1 MRTDRAGDELVAS
14 TGTAVGRA
22 AVTQPAYD
30 YVEAEFSEVRR
41 RQARD
46 YLRIL
51 YKYRWLAASLFV
63 VTFGLTVLVTL
74 LTPRLYTAATRLQLQ
89 REGPIQL
96 QLEDNVVDLDGTDR
110 NVNGASSFLAT
121 QVATLKSRDLAER
134 VIRTHDLARNE
145 TFLRPAEA
153 RSGLLAVGGK
163 MLSFLR
169 PRGFRGGAVVDP
181 GASESE
187 AGGSDVPPEL
197 LDRYM
202 RWLDVRDVRGT
213 DLVEVRFTTP
223 SPELSAML
231 AGAHTQAYMEANAE
245 ARLAND
251 VTAKE
256 FLGKQLDEARG
267 RVERAEAQLKSF
279 STDHP
284 NVAVNQEQKLIGQQ
298 MNELTTQISGA
309 EGERISLQTEY
320 ETIRRRDDRIAH
332 FLDKPGIE
340 KLYLSL
346 LDLRAQRAALDPK
359 LGPNHAQM
367 IQLREQESEVKRQ
380 LDGEVVQQTAGVRAK
395 LDAAVA
401 REKGL
406 RTKLVYL
413 EESAIL
419 LRDLGSRY
427 EMLKNDVDS
436 AGSLYRTLVKQ
447 AMETA
452 VNAQLAASNVRVIER
467 AEVPTRPSRPNVPL
481 NLGFGLVVALLVAT
495 VATVVCDAFDNTVKS
510 SADVEDQLRV
520 PMLGT
525 VPNFALARR
534 QSGRRGAVADAL
546 AAPGSAPA
554 AASGAVLPAA
564 AASAALTPG
573 PSPRAVVV
581 LQEPTS
587 VISEAFRSL
596 RTAVLFSTPGAPP
609 KVILLTSATSG
620 EGKSVTTLN
629 LAATL
634 AESGSRVLLID
645 ADLRRPTCH
654 RSLGTSN
661 ARGLSSFLSG
671 QATLAEVTVPLER
684 PRLDFVPAGPTPP
697 NPAELVGSARM
708 RDALAGMREDYE
720 FVLIDSPPVVPV
732 TDGVVLSREADAV
745 VLVVKGHD
753 TPLELVRRARDQL
766 GVANAHLIGA
776 VINNVDLGWGD
787 LYFYSR
793 YSGYYGPGEAQV
805 AA

>member
-1 MRTDRAGDELVAS
+1 MSNDRSGDELVAPVAAGMGRATAMS
-14 TGTAVGRA
+14 TGMGQASP
-22 AVTQPAYD
+22 PAYD

-41 RQARD
+41 RHVRD

-51 YKYRWLAASLFV
+51 YKYRWLAAALFV
-63 VTFGLTVLVTL
+63 VTLGVTVLVTL

-96 QLEDNVVDLDGTDR
+96 QLDANVVNLDGTDR
-110 NVNGASSFLAT
+110 NVNGASSFLST
-121 QVATLKSRDLAER
+121 QVAALKSRDLAER
-134 VIRTHDLARNE
+134 VIRTHDLATNE
-145 TFLRPAEA
+145 AFLHPTEA
-153 RSGLLAVGGK
+153 RSGLLSVGGK
-163 MLSFLR
+163 LLSFLR
-169 PRGFRGGAVVDP
+169 PRGFRGGGVVDANGDDDAS
-181 GASESE
+181 GAE
-187 AGGSDVPPEL
+187 VPTEL

-202 RWLDVRDVRGT
+202 RYLDVRDVRGT

-256 FLGKQLDEARG
+256 FLGKQLEEARG
-267 RVERAEAQLKSF
+267 RVEQAEGALKVF
-279 STDHP
+279 ATEHP

-298 MNELTTQISGA
+298 MNELTTQISSA
-309 EGERISLQTEY
+309 EGDRIGLQTEY
-320 ETIRRRDDRIAH
+320 ETVVKRDDPMSH

-359 LGPNHAQM
+359 LGPNHPEM
-367 IQLREQESEVKRQ
+367 IQLREQENEVSRQ
-380 LDGEVVQQTAGVRAK
+380 LKGEITQQTAGVKAR
-395 LDAAVA
+395 LDASRA

-406 RTKLVYL
+406 RTKLAYL
-413 EESAIL
+413 EESAIV

-427 EMLKNDVDS
+427 ELLKNDVDS
-436 AGSLYRTLVKQ
+436 AEGLYRTLVKQ

-467 AEVPTRPSRPNVPL
+467 AEVPEHPSRPNVPL
-481 NLGFGLVVALLVAT
+481 NLAFGLMLACGVAVVAT
-495 VATVVCDAFDNTVKS
+495 IVCDAFDNTVKS
-510 SADVEDQLRV
+510 SEDLESQLQL

-534 QSGRRGAVADAL
+534 SSSRRAALGENAAV
-546 AAPGSAPA
+546 PA
-554 AASGAVLPAA
+554 AVAA
-564 AASAALTPG
+564 AAAATPG

-587 VISEAFRSL
+587 VISEAFRAL

-620 EGKSVTTLN
+620 EGKSVTSLN

-654 RSLGTSN
+654 RSLGTGN

-671 QATLAEVTVPLER
+671 QATLAEVITPLDK
-684 PRLDFVPAGPTPP
+684 PHLDFLPAGPTPP
-697 NPAELVGSARM
+697 NPAELVGSSRM
-708 RDALAGMREDYE
+708 RDLLASLRDEYE
-720 FVLIDSPPVVPV
+720 FVIVDSPPVVPV

-753 TPLELVRRARDQL
+753 TPLELVRRARDHL

-793 YSGYYGPGEAQV
+793 YTGYYGPAEAQ

>member
-22 AVTQPAYD
+22 AVAQPAYD

-74 LTPRLYTAATRLQLQ
+74 LTPRLYTAATRLQLA

-96 QLEDNVVDLDGTDR
+96 QLEDNVVNLDGTDR

-134 VIRTHDLARNE
+134 VIRTHDLTRNE
-145 TFLRPAEA
+145 TFLHPAEA
-153 RSGLLAVGGK
+153 RSGLLAVGGR

-169 PRGFRGGAVVDP
+169 PRGFRGGTVVDP
-181 GASESE
+181 GASDGE
-187 AGGSDVPPEL
+187 AVGSDVPPEL

-256 FLGKQLDEARG
+256 FLGKQLDEARE
-267 RVERAEAQLKSF
+267 RVERAEAQLKGF
-279 STDHP
+279 ATDHP

-298 MNELTTQISGA
+298 MNELTTQISTA

-320 ETIRRRDDRIAH
+320 ETIRRRDDRMSH

-380 LDGEVVQQTAGVRAK
+380 LDGEVAQQTAGVKAK
-395 LDAAVA
+395 LDAALA

-534 QSGRRGAVADAL
+534 QSGRRAAPPADSL
-546 AAPGSAPA
+546 AATAAAPA
-554 AASGAVLPAA
+554 AGVLPAA
-564 AASAALTPG
+564 AQSAALTPG

-671 QATLAEVTVPLER
+671 QATLAEVIVPLER
-684 PRLDFVPAGPTPP
+684 PRLDFLPAGPTPP

-708 RDALAGMREDYE
+708 RDALAGMREEYE

-793 YSGYYGPGEAQV
+793 YAGYYGPGEAQV

>member
-1 MRTDRAGDELVAS
+1 MSIDRSGDELVAP
-14 TGTAVGRA
+14 AAAAAAAAGRA
-22 AVTQPAYD
+22 ASVAPVVPPVYD

-46 YLRIL
+46 YLRIV

-63 VTFGLTVLVTL
+63 VTLGLTVLVTL

-96 QLEDNVVDLDGTDR
+96 QLEDNVVNLDGTDR
-110 NVNGASSFLAT
+110 NVNGASSFLST
-121 QVATLKSRDLAER
+121 QVAALKSRDLAER
-134 VIRTHDLARNE
+134 VIRTHDLAANE
-145 TFLRPAEA
+145 TFLHPTEA
-153 RSGLLAVGGK
+153 RSGLLSVGGRL
-163 MLSFLR
+163 LSFLR
-169 PRGFRGGAVVDP
+169 PRGFRGGAVVDQ
-181 GASESE
+181 A
-187 AGGSDVPPEL
+187 ADDDAARGGDVPTEL

-202 RWLDVRDVRGT
+202 RYLDVRDVRGT

-256 FLGKQLDEARG
+256 FLGKQLEEARS
-267 RVERAEAQLKSF
+267 RVEQAEGALKGF
-279 STDHP
+279 ATDHP

-298 MNELTTQISGA
+298 MNELTTQIGA
-309 EGERISLQTEY
+309 AESDRIGLQTEY
-320 ETIRRRDDRIAH
+320 ETVVQRDDPMSH

-340 KLYLSL
+340 KLYLSV

-359 LGPNHAQM
+359 LGPNHPEM
-367 IQLREQESEVKRQ
+367 IQLREQESELARQ
-380 LDGEVVQQTAGVRAK
+380 LKGEIAQQTAGVKAR
-395 LDAAVA
+395 LDAARA

-406 RTKLVYL
+406 RTKLAYL

-419 LRDLGSRY
+419 LRDLGARY
-427 EMLKNDVDS
+427 ELLKNDVES
-436 AGSLYRTLVKQ
+436 AENLYRTLVKQ

-467 AEVPTRPSRPNVPL
+467 AEVPEHPSRPNVPL
-481 NLGFGLVVALLVAT
+481 NLALGLALAMGVSVVAT
-495 VATVVCDAFDNTVKS
+495 IVCDAFDNTVKS
-510 SADVEDQLRV
+510 SADVENQLQL

-534 QSGRRGAVADAL
+534 SSARRAALGVEASAV
-546 AAPGSAPA
+546 PA
-554 AASGAVLPAA
+554 AVAA
-564 AASAALTPG
+564 AAAATPG

-587 VISEAFRSL
+587 VISEAFRAL
-596 RTAVLFSTPGAPP
+596 RTAVLFSTPAAPP

-620 EGKSVTTLN
+620 EGKSVTSLN

-654 RSLGTSN
+654 RSLGTGN

-671 QATLAEVTVPLER
+671 QATLAEVIVPLDK
-684 PRLDFVPAGPTPP
+684 PHLDFLPAGPTPP

-708 RDALAGMREDYE
+708 RDALAGLRGEYE
-720 FVLIDSPPVVPV
+720 FVIVDSPPVVPV
-732 TDGVVLSREADAV
+732 TDGGVLSREADAV

-753 TPLELVRRARDQL
+753 TPLELVRRARDHL

-793 YSGYYGPGEAQV
+793 YSGYYGQAEA
-805 AA
+805 A

>member
-1 MRTDRAGDELVAS
+1 MPGDRSGDELVAPAAAA
-14 TGTAVGRA
+14 TAAAGRA
-22 AVTQPAYD
+22 ASVPPVPPVYD

-46 YLRIL
+46 YLRIV
-51 YKYRWLAASLFV
+51 YKYRWLAAALFV
-63 VTFGLTVLVTL
+63 VTLGLTVLVTL

-96 QLEDNVVDLDGTDR
+96 QLEDNVVNLDGTDR
-110 NVNGASSFLAT
+110 NVNGASSFLST
-121 QVATLKSRDLAER
+121 QVAALKSRDLAER
-134 VIRTHDLARNE
+134 VIRTHDLASNE
-145 TFLRPAEA
+145 TFLHPTEA
-153 RSGLLAVGGK
+153 RSGLLSVGGRL
-163 MLSFLR
+163 LSFLR
-169 PRGFRGGAVVDP
+169 PRGFRGGGVVDQ
-181 GASESE
+181 AADDES
-187 AGGSDVPPEL
+187 AGGADVPTEL

-202 RWLDVRDVRGT
+202 RYLDVRDVRGT

-256 FLGKQLDEARG
+256 FLGKQLEEARG
-267 RVERAEAQLKSF
+267 RVEQAEGALKAF
-279 STDHP
+279 ATDHP
-284 NVAVNQEQKLIGQQ
+284 NVAVNQEQKLTGQQ
-298 MNELTTQISGA
+298 MNELTTQISSA
-309 EGERISLQTEY
+309 EADRIGLQTEY
-320 ETIRRRDDRIAH
+320 ETVVKRDDPMSH

-340 KLYLSL
+340 KLYLSV

-359 LGPNHAQM
+359 LGPNHPEM
-367 IQLREQESEVKRQ
+367 IQLREQENEIARQ
-380 LDGEVVQQTAGVRAK
+380 LKNEIAQQTAGVKAR
-395 LDAAVA
+395 LDAARA

-406 RTKLVYL
+406 RTKLAYL

-419 LRDLGSRY
+419 LRDLGARY
-427 EMLKNDVDS
+427 ELLKNDVES
-436 AGSLYRTLVKQ
+436 AGNLYRTLVKQ

-467 AEVPTRPSRPNVPL
+467 AEIPEHPSRPNVPL
-481 NLGFGLVVALLVAT
+481 NLAFGLVLALGVSVVAT
-495 VATVVCDAFDNTVKS
+495 IVCDAFDNTVKS
-510 SADVEDQLRV
+510 STDVENQLQL

-534 QSGRRGAVADAL
+534 SSARRASLGVE
-546 AAPGSAPA
+546 GSAVPA
-554 AASGAVLPAA
+554 AVAA
-564 AASAALTPG
+564 AAAATPG

-587 VISEAFRSL
+587 VISEAFRAL
-596 RTAVLFSTPGAPP
+596 RTAVLFSTPAAPP

-620 EGKSVTTLN
+620 EGKSVTSLN

-654 RSLGTSN
+654 RSLGTGNS
-661 ARGLSSFLSG
+661 RGLSSFLSG
-671 QATLAEVTVPLER
+671 QATLADVIVPLDK
-684 PRLDFVPAGPTPP
+684 PHLDFLPAGPTPP

-708 RDALAGMREDYE
+708 RDALAGLRDEYE
-720 FVLIDSPPVVPV
+720 FVIVDSPPVVPV

-753 TPLELVRRARDQL
+753 TPLELVRRARDHL

-793 YSGYYGPGEAQV
+793 YTGYYGQAEA
-805 AA
+805 A

>member
-1 MRTDRAGDELVAS
+1 MGMKPASERDELVPAGVS
-14 TGTAVGRA
+14 AVGRA
-22 AVTQPAYD
+22 GVPPAAYD
-30 YVEAEFSEVRR
+30 YIDAEFSEVRR
-41 RQARD
+41 RQVRD
-46 YLRIL
+46 YLRIV
-51 YKYRWLAASLFV
+51 YKYRWLAATLFGL
-63 VTFGLTVLVTL
+63 TFGLTVVVTL
-74 LTPRLYTAATRLQLQ
+74 LTPRLYTAATRLQLA

-96 QLEDNVVDLDGTDR
+96 QLEDNVLNLDGADR
-110 NVNGASSFLAT
+110 NVNGASSFLST

-134 VIRTHDLARNE
+134 VIRTHDLAANE
-145 TFLRPAEA
+145 AFLHPTEA
-153 RSGLLAVGGK
+153 RQGVLTVGGRI
-163 MLSFLR
+163 LSFLR
-169 PRGFRGGAVVDP
+169 PRGFRTGALV
-181 GASESE
+181 GSEGEDAAVS
-187 AGGSDVPPEL
+187 GSDVPPEL

-202 RWLDVRDVRGT
+202 RYLDVRDVRGT

-223 SPELSAML
+223 NPELSAML

-256 FLGKQLDEARG
+256 FLGKQLEEARE
-267 RVERAEAQLKSF
+267 RVASAEGALKRF
-279 STDHP
+279 ATEHP
-284 NVAVNQEQKLIGQQ
+284 NVAVNQEQKLVGQQ
-298 MNELTTQISGA
+298 MNELTTQIGQA
-309 EGERISLQTEY
+309 EAERIGLQTEY
-320 ETIRRRDDRIAH
+320 ETVVKREDQISH

-340 KLYLSL
+340 KLYLAL
-346 LDLRAQRAALDPK
+346 LDLKAQRVALDAR
-359 LGPNHAQM
+359 LGPNHVSM
-367 IQLREQESEVKRQ
+367 VQLREQEAEVRRQ
-380 LDGEVVQQTAGVRAK
+380 LRAEVEQQIAGVRAK
-395 LDAAVA
+395 FDAARA

-406 RTKLVYL
+406 RTKLAYL

-427 EMLKNDVDS
+427 ELLKNDVES
-436 AGSLYRTLVKQ
+436 AEGLYRSLVKQ

-481 NLGFGLVVALLVAT
+481 NLGLGFVLALGLAIG
-495 VATVVCDAFDNTVKS
+495 ATVVCDAFDNTVKS
-510 SADVEDQLRV
+510 STDVEGQLQL
-520 PMLGT
+520 PLLGT

-534 QSGRRGAVADAL
+534 SSARRLPGAGGEAT
-546 AAPGSAPA
+546 PA
-554 AASGAVLPAA
+554 LPAA
-564 AASAALTPG
+564 G
-573 PSPRAVVV
+573 VQPSVRAIVV

-596 RTAVLFSTPGAPP
+596 RTAVLFSTPAAPP

-620 EGKSVTTLN
+620 EGKSVTSLN

-654 RSLGTSN
+654 RSLGASN

-671 QATLAEVTVPLER
+671 QAKLTDVIVTLEK
-684 PRLDFVPAGPTPP
+684 PRLDFLPAGPTPP

-708 RDALAGMREDYE
+708 RDALAELRERYE
-720 FVLIDSPPVVPV
+720 FVIVDSPPVVPV
-732 TDGVVLSREADAV
+732 TDGVVLSREADGV

-766 GVANAHLIGA
+766 ALANAHVLGA

-793 YSGYYGPGEAQV
+793 YAGYYGQTEAN

>member
-1 MRTDRAGDELVAS
+1 MASDRPGDQLVAPAAA
-14 TGTAVGRA
+14 AVGRA
-22 AVTQPAYD
+22 APAQPVYD

-41 RQARD
+41 RQLRD

-51 YKYRWLAASLFV
+51 YKYRWLAAALFV
-63 VTFGLTVLVTL
+63 VTLGLTVMLTL

-96 QLEDNVVDLDGTDR
+96 QLEDNVVNLDGNDR
-110 NVNGASSFLAT
+110 NVNGASSFLST
-121 QVATLKSRDLAER
+121 QVAALKSRDLAER
-134 VIRTHDLARNE
+134 VIRTHDLATNE
-145 TFLRPAEA
+145 TFLHPTEA
-153 RSGLLAVGGK
+153 RSGLGAVGGRL
-163 MLSFLR
+163 LSFLR
-169 PRGFRGGAVVDP
+169 PRGFRGGGVVDRGSEEQATG
-181 GASESE
+181 GA
-187 AGGSDVPPEL
+187 DVPNEL

-202 RWLDVRDVRGT
+202 RYLDVRDVRGT

-256 FLGKQLDEARG
+256 FLGKQLEDARA
-267 RVERAEAQLKSF
+267 RVEQAEGALKAF
-279 STDHP
+279 ATDHP

-298 MNELTTQISGA
+298 MNELTTQIGSA
-309 EGERISLQTEY
+309 EAERIGLQTEY
-320 ETIRRRDDRIAH
+320 ETVARRDDPMSH
-332 FLDKPGIE
+332 FLDKAGIE
-340 KLYLSL
+340 KLHLAL
-346 LDLRAQRAALDPK
+346 LDLRAQRAALDAR
-359 LGPNHAQM
+359 LGPNHPDM
-367 IQLREQESEVKRQ
+367 LQLREHEAEVRRQ
-380 LDGEVVQQTAGVRAK
+380 LNGEIAQQTAAVRAR
-395 LDAAVA
+395 LDAARA

-406 RTKLVYL
+406 RTKLAYL

-427 EMLKNDVDS
+427 ELLKNDVDS
-436 AGSLYRTLVKQ
+436 AENLYRSLVKQ

-467 AEVPTRPSRPNVPL
+467 AEIPARPSRPNVPL
-481 NLGFGLVVALLVAT
+481 NLAFGLVLSLGVAVVAT
-495 VATVVCDAFDNTVKS
+495 IVCDAFDNTVKS
-510 SADVEDQLRV
+510 GDDVESQLQL
-520 PMLGT
+520 PLLGT

-534 QSGRRGAVADAL
+534 SSSRRAIPGGDPSAV
-546 AAPGSAPA
+546 PA
-554 AASGAVLPAA
+554 AVAA
-564 AASAALTPG
+564 AAATTPG

-587 VISEAFRSL
+587 VISEAFRAL

-620 EGKSVTTLN
+620 EGKSVTSLN

-654 RSLGTSN
+654 RSLGTGN

-671 QATLAEVTVPLER
+671 QATLAEVVVPLDR
-684 PRLDFVPAGPTPP
+684 PRLDFLPAGPTPP

-708 RDALAGMREDYE
+708 RDALAGLRDEYE
-720 FVLIDSPPVVPV
+720 FVIVDSPPVVPV

-753 TPLELVRRARDQL
+753 TPLELVRRARDHL

-793 YSGYYGPGEAQV
+793 YTGYYGPAEAQ

>member
-1 MRTDRAGDELVAS
+1 MPGDRSGDELVAP
-14 TGTAVGRA
+14 AAAAAAAAGRA
-22 AVTQPAYD
+22 ASVPPVPPVYD

-46 YLRIL
+46 YLRIV
-51 YKYRWLAASLFV
+51 YKYRWLAAALFV
-63 VTFGLTVLVTL
+63 VTLGLTVLVTL

-96 QLEDNVVDLDGTDR
+96 QLEDNVVNLDGTDR
-110 NVNGASSFLAT
+110 NVNGASSFLST
-121 QVATLKSRDLAER
+121 QVAALKSRDLAER
-134 VIRTHDLARNE
+134 VIRTHELASNE
-145 TFLRPAEA
+145 TFLHPTEA
-153 RSGLLAVGGK
+153 RSGLLSVGGRL
-163 MLSFLR
+163 LSFLR
-169 PRGFRGGAVVDP
+169 PRGFRGGGVVDQSA
-181 GASESE
+181 GDD
-187 AGGSDVPPEL
+187 AGGGAEVPTEL

-202 RWLDVRDVRGT
+202 RYLDVRDVRGT

-256 FLGKQLDEARG
+256 FLGKQLEEARG
-267 RVERAEAQLKSF
+267 RVEQAEGALKAF
-279 STDHP
+279 ATDHP
-284 NVAVNQEQKLIGQQ
+284 NVAVNQEQKLTGQQ
-298 MNELTTQISGA
+298 MNELTTQISSA
-309 EGERISLQTEY
+309 EADRIGLQTEY
-320 ETIRRRDDRIAH
+320 ETVVKRDDPMSH

-340 KLYLSL
+340 KLYLSV

-359 LGPNHAQM
+359 LGPNHPEM
-367 IQLREQESEVKRQ
+367 IQLREQENEIARQ
-380 LDGEVVQQTAGVRAK
+380 LKNEIAQQTAGVKAR
-395 LDAAVA
+395 LDAARA

-406 RTKLVYL
+406 RTKLAYL

-419 LRDLGSRY
+419 LRDLGARY
-427 EMLKNDVDS
+427 ELLKNDVES
-436 AGSLYRTLVKQ
+436 AGNLYRTLVKQ

-467 AEVPTRPSRPNVPL
+467 AEIPEHPSRPNVPL
-481 NLGFGLVVALLVAT
+481 NLAFGLVLALGVSVVAT
-495 VATVVCDAFDNTVKS
+495 IVCDAFDNTVKS
-510 SADVEDQLRV
+510 SADVENQLQL

-534 QSGRRGAVADAL
+534 SSARRASLGVE
-546 AAPGSAPA
+546 GSAVPA
-554 AASGAVLPAA
+554 AVAA
-564 AASAALTPG
+564 AAAATPG

-587 VISEAFRSL
+587 VISEAFRAL
-596 RTAVLFSTPGAPP
+596 RTAVLFSTPAAPP

-620 EGKSVTTLN
+620 EGKSVTSLN

-654 RSLGTSN
+654 RSLGTGN
-661 ARGLSSFLSG
+661 MRGLSSFLSG
-671 QATLAEVTVPLER
+671 QATLADVIVPLDK
-684 PRLDFVPAGPTPP
+684 PHLDFLPAGPTPP

-708 RDALAGMREDYE
+708 RDALAGLRDEYE
-720 FVLIDSPPVVPV
+720 FVIVDSPPVVPV

-753 TPLELVRRARDQL
+753 TPLELVRRARDHL

-793 YSGYYGPGEAQV
+793 YTGYYGQAEA
-805 AA
+805 A

>member
-1 MRTDRAGDELVAS
+1 MPSDRPGDALLAPA
-14 TGTAVGRA
+14 TAAVGRA
-22 AVTQPAYD
+22 AISPPAYD
-30 YVEAEFSEVRR
+30 YVDAEFSEVRR
-41 RQARD
+41 RHVRD
-46 YLRIL
+46 YLRIV
-51 YKYRWLAASLFV
+51 YKYRWLAAALFV
-63 VTFGLTVLVTL
+63 VTLGLTVLVTL

-96 QLEDNVVDLDGTDR
+96 QLEDNVVNLDGTDR
-110 NVNGASSFLAT
+110 NVNGASSFLST
-121 QVATLKSRDLAER
+121 QVAALKSRDLAER

-145 TFLRPAEA
+145 AFLHPTEA
-153 RSGLLAVGGK
+153 RSGLLSVGGRL
-163 MLSFLR
+163 LSFLR
-169 PRGFRGGAVVDP
+169 PRGFRGGVVDQ
-181 GASESE
+181 GAQDDDAS
-187 AGGSDVPPEL
+187 AGEVPTEL

-202 RWLDVRDVRGT
+202 RYLDVRDVRGT

-256 FLGKQLDEARG
+256 FLGKQLEEARG
-267 RVERAEAQLKSF
+267 RVEQAEGALKAF
-279 STDHP
+279 ATDHP

-298 MNELTTQISGA
+298 MNELTTQISSA
-309 EGERISLQTEY
+309 EAERIGFQTEY
-320 ETIRRRDDRIAH
+320 ETVVQRDDPMSH
-332 FLDKPGIE
+332 FLDKPGVE

-359 LGPNHAQM
+359 LGPNHPEM

-380 LDGEVVQQTAGVRAK
+380 LNGEIGQQTAGVKAR
-395 LDAAVA
+395 LDAARA

-406 RTKLVYL
+406 RTKLAYL

-419 LRDLGSRY
+419 LRDLGARY
-427 EMLKNDVDS
+427 ELLKNDVES
-436 AGSLYRTLVKQ
+436 AENLYRTLVKQ

-467 AEVPTRPSRPNVPL
+467 AEVPEHPSRPNVPL
-481 NLGFGLVVALLVAT
+481 NLAFGLILAGGVAVVAT
-495 VATVVCDAFDNTVKS
+495 IVCDAFDNTVKS
-510 SADVEDQLRV
+510 SEDVESQLQL

-534 QSGRRGAVADAL
+534 SSSRRAALGSEASAV
-546 AAPGSAPA
+546 PA
-554 AASGAVLPAA
+554 SIAA
-564 AASAALTPG
+564 AAATTPG

-587 VISEAFRSL
+587 VISEAFRAL
-596 RTAVLFSTPGAPP
+596 RTAVLFSTPAAPP

-620 EGKSVTTLN
+620 EGKSVTSLN

-654 RSLGTSN
+654 RSLGTGNS
-661 ARGLSSFLSG
+661 RGLSSFLSG
-671 QATLAEVTVPLER
+671 QATLAEVIVPLDK
-684 PRLDFVPAGPTPP
+684 PHLDFLPAGPTPP

-708 RDALAGMREDYE
+708 RDALAGFRDDYE
-720 FVLIDSPPVVPV
+720 FVIVDSPPVVPV

-753 TPLELVRRARDQL
+753 TPLELVRRARDHL

-793 YSGYYGPGEAQV
+793 YTGYYGPAEVQ

>member
-1 MRTDRAGDELVAS
+1 MSTDRSGDELVAPV
-14 TGTAVGRA
+14 AAAPAAAGRA
-22 AVTQPAYD
+22 APVPPVYD

-46 YLRIL
+46 YLRIV
-51 YKYRWLAASLFV
+51 YKYRWLAAALFV
-63 VTFGLTVLVTL
+63 VTLGLTVLLTL

-96 QLEDNVVDLDGTDR
+96 QLEDNVVNLDGTDR
-110 NVNGASSFLAT
+110 NVNGASSFLST
-121 QVATLKSRDLAER
+121 QVAALKSRDLAER
-134 VIRTHDLARNE
+134 VIRTHDLASNE
-145 TFLRPAEA
+145 VFLHPTEA
-153 RSGLLAVGGK
+153 RSGLLSVGGRL
-163 MLSFLR
+163 LSFLR
-169 PRGFRGGAVVDP
+169 PRGFRGGAVVDQSTDDSSGG
-181 GASESE
+181 GA
-187 AGGSDVPPEL
+187 DVPTEL

-202 RWLDVRDVRGT
+202 RYLDVRDVRGT

-256 FLGKQLDEARG
+256 FLGKQLEEARG
-267 RVERAEAQLKSF
+267 RVEQAEGALKAF
-279 STDHP
+279 ATDHP
-284 NVAVNQEQKLIGQQ
+284 NVAVNQEQKLTGQQ
-298 MNELTTQISGA
+298 MNELTTQISSA
-309 EGERISLQTEY
+309 EADRIGLQTEY
-320 ETIRRRDDRIAH
+320 ETVVQRDDPMSH

-340 KLYLSL
+340 KLYLSV

-359 LGPNHAQM
+359 LGPNHPEM
-367 IQLREQESEVKRQ
+367 IQLREQESEIARQ
-380 LDGEVVQQTAGVRAK
+380 LKGEIGQQTAGVKAR
-395 LDAAVA
+395 LDAARA

-406 RTKLVYL
+406 RTKLAYL

-419 LRDLGSRY
+419 LRDLGARY
-427 EMLKNDVDS
+427 ELLKNDVES
-436 AGSLYRTLVKQ
+436 AENLYRTLVKQ

-467 AEVPTRPSRPNVPL
+467 AEVPEHPSRPNVPL
-481 NLGFGLVVALLVAT
+481 NLAFGLVLAMGVSVVAT
-495 VATVVCDAFDNTVKS
+495 IVCDAFDNTVKS
-510 SADVEDQLRV
+510 SADVENQLQL

-534 QSGRRGAVADAL
+534 SSSRRASLGVEPSAV
-546 AAPGSAPA
+546 PA
-554 AASGAVLPAA
+554 AVAA
-564 AASAALTPG
+564 AAAATPG

-587 VISEAFRSL
+587 VISEAFRAL
-596 RTAVLFSTPGAPP
+596 RTAVLFSTPAAPP

-620 EGKSVTTLN
+620 EGKSVTSLN

-654 RSLGTSN
+654 RSLGTGN
-661 ARGLSSFLSG
+661 MRGLSSFLSG
-671 QATLAEVTVPLER
+671 QATLADVIVPLDK
-684 PRLDFVPAGPTPP
+684 PHLDFLPAGPTPP

-708 RDALAGMREDYE
+708 RDALAGLRDEYE
-720 FVLIDSPPVVPV
+720 FVIVDSPPVVPV

-753 TPLELVRRARDQL
+753 TPLELVRRARDHL

-793 YSGYYGPGEAQV
+793 YTGYYGQAEA
-805 AA
+805 A

>member
-1 MRTDRAGDELVAS
+1 MRSANGSDELVPAAAAAPAPAVAR
-14 TGTAVGRA
+14 GAATA
-22 AVTQPAYD
+22 AYD

-41 RQARD
+41 RRLRD
-46 YLRIL
+46 YLRIA
-51 YKYRWLAASLFV
+51 YKYRWLAATIFLL
-63 VTFGLTVLVTL
+63 TLGMTVLVTL
-74 LTPRLYTAATRLQLQ
+74 LTPRLYTASTRLQLA

-96 QLEDNVVDLDGTDR
+96 QLDDNVLNLDGADR

-121 QVATLKSRDLAER
+121 QVAALESRDLAER
-134 VIRTHDLARNE
+134 VIRTHHLAE
-145 TFLRPAEA
+145 SEAFLRPEEA
-153 RSGLLAVGGK
+153 RSGLVAIGGR

-169 PRGFRGGAVVDP
+169 PRGFRGGIAGDAGDEGVRP
-181 GASESE
+181 GA
-187 AGGSDVPPEL
+187 DVPPEL
-197 LDRYM
+197 IDRYQ
-202 RWLDVRDVRGT
+202 RYLGVRDVRGT

-256 FLGKQLDEARG
+256 FLGRQLDEARA
-267 RVERAEAQLKSF
+267 RVERAEGALKHF
-279 STDHP
+279 SSDHP

-298 MNELTTQISGA
+298 MNELTTEISEA
-309 EGERISLQTEY
+309 EAERIRLQTEH
-320 ETIRRRDDRIAH
+320 ETIVARDDRIAH

-340 KLYLSL
+340 KLYLAL
-346 LDLRAQRAALDPK
+346 LDLRAQRVALDAK

-367 IQLREQESEVKRQ
+367 VQLREHENEVRRQ
-380 LDGEVVQQTAGVRAK
+380 LRAEVEQQTAAVRAR

-401 REKGL
+401 HEKGL
-406 RTKLVYL
+406 RTKLGYL

-427 EMLKNDVDS
+427 DLLKNDVEG
-436 AGSLYRTLVKQ
+436 AQELYRSLVKQ

-467 AEVPTRPSRPNVPL
+467 AEVPARPSRPNVPL
-481 NLGFGLVVALLVAT
+481 NLGFGMVLALGLALA
-495 VATVVCDAFDNTVKS
+495 ATVVCDAFDNTVKS
-510 SADVEDQLRV
+510 GADVEDHLRLPV
-520 PMLGT
+520 LGT

-534 QSGRRGAVADAL
+534 TSARRPGGPEQ
-546 AAPGSAPA
+546 APG
-554 AASGAVLPAA
+554 LPAA
-564 AASAALTPG
+564 QPAAVQ
-573 PSPRAVVV
+573 PRTIVV
-581 LQEPTS
+581 LEEPTS
-587 VISEAFRSL
+587 LVSEAFRSL
-596 RTAVLFSTPGAPP
+596 RTSVLFSTPGAPP
-609 KVILLTSATSG
+609 KVVLLTSATSG
-620 EGKSVTTLN
+620 EGKSVTSLN

-654 RSLGTSN
+654 RVLGVAN

-671 QATLAEVTVPLER
+671 QATLAEAVVALER
-684 PRLDFVPAGPTPP
+684 PRLDFLPAGPTPP

-708 RDALAGMREDYE
+708 RDALAALREEYE
-720 FVLIDSPPVVPV
+720 FVIVDSPPVVPV
-732 TDGVVLSREADAV
+732 TDGVVLSREADGV

-766 GVANAHLIGA
+766 GVANAHVIGA

-787 LYFYSR
+787 LYFYGR
-793 YSGYYGPGEAQV
+793 YSGYYGPSEAH

>member
-1 MRTDRAGDELVAS
+1 MRTDRAGDELVAGGA
-14 TGTAVGRA
+14 TPPGRA
-22 AVTQPAYD
+22 AVAPPAYD

-41 RQARD
+41 QKTRD
-46 YLRIL
+46 YVRIL

-63 VTFGLTVLVTL
+63 VTFALTVLVTL
-74 LTPRLYTAATRLQLQ
+74 LTPRLYTAATRLQLA

-134 VIRTHDLARNE
+134 VIRTHDLAHSE
-145 TFLRPAEA
+145 TFLNPGEA
-153 RSGLLAVGGK
+153 RSGLLTVGGR

-181 GASESE
+181 GAAEHE
-187 AGGSDVPPEL
+187 PAGADVPAEL

-202 RWLDVRDVRGT
+202 RYLDVRDVRGT

-256 FLGKQLDEARG
+256 FLGKQLEEARD
-267 RVERAEAQLKSF
+267 RVERAEGQLKSF
-279 STDHP
+279 ATDHP

-298 MNELTTQISGA
+298 MNELTTQIGGA
-309 EGERISLQTEY
+309 EAERISLQTEY
-320 ETIRRRDDRIAH
+320 ETIRRRDDQIAH

-367 IQLREQESEVKRQ
+367 IQLREHEAEVKRQ
-380 LDGEVVQQTAGVRAK
+380 LSGEIAQQLAGVRAK
-395 LDAAVA
+395 LDAAQA

-427 EMLKNDVDS
+427 EMLKNDADS
-436 AGSLYRTLVKQ
+436 ASTLYRTLVKQ

-467 AEVPTRPSRPNVPL
+467 AEVPERPSRPNVPL
-481 NLGFGLVVALLVAT
+481 NLGFGFVLALALAT
-495 VATVVCDAFDNTVKS
+495 VATIVCDAFDNTVKS
-510 SADVEDQLRV
+510 SDDVEGQLQL

-534 QSGRRGAVADAL
+534 SAARRAAVGAE
-546 AAPGSAPA
+546 AAT
-554 AASGAVLPAA
+554 AA
-564 AASAALTPG
+564 AALPGAGQATSA
-573 PSPRAVVV
+573 RAVVV

-620 EGKSVTTLN
+620 EGKSVTSLN

-654 RSLGTSN
+654 RSLGTGN

-671 QATLAEVTVPLER
+671 QATLAEVVVPLER
-684 PRLDFVPAGPTPP
+684 PHLDFLAAGPTPP

-708 RDALAGMREDYE
+708 REALAGLRAEYE
-720 FVLIDSPPVVPV
+720 FVIIDSPPVVPV

-793 YSGYYGPGEAQV
+793 YSGYYGPAEAQ

>member
-1 MRTDRAGDELVAS
+1 MASDRSAEALVAPPA
-14 TGTAVGRA
+14 TGVGRA
-22 AVTQPAYD
+22 APAAPVYD

-41 RQARD
+41 RGARD

-51 YKYRWLAASLFV
+51 YKYRWLAAALFV
-63 VTFGLTVLVTL
+63 VTLGVTVLVTL
-74 LTPRLYTAATRLQLQ
+74 LTPRLYTAATRLQLA

-96 QLEDNVVDLDGTDR
+96 QLEDNVVNLDGTDR
-110 NVNGASSFLAT
+110 NVNGASSFLST
-121 QVATLKSRDLAER
+121 QVAALKSRDLAER
-134 VIRTHDLARNE
+134 VIRTHDLAQNE
-145 TFLRPAEA
+145 TFLHPSET
-153 RSGLLAVGGK
+153 RSGLLAVGGRL
-163 MLSFLR
+163 LSFLR
-169 PRGFRGGAVVDP
+169 PRGFRGAAVVDP
-181 GASESE
+181 GADEG
-187 AGGSDVPPEL
+187 AGAGADVPTEL

-202 RWLDVRDVRGT
+202 RYLDVRDVRGT

-256 FLGKQLDEARG
+256 FLGKQLEEARD
-267 RVERAEAQLKSF
+267 RVEQAEGALKGF
-279 STDHP
+279 ATDHP

-298 MNELTTQISGA
+298 MNELTTQIGGA
-309 EGERISLQTEY
+309 EAERISLQTEY
-320 ETIRRRDDRIAH
+320 ETIVKRDDQISH

-346 LDLRAQRAALDPK
+346 LDLRAERAALDPK

-367 IQLREQESEVKRQ
+367 IQLREQEAEVKRQ
-380 LDGEVVQQTAGVRAK
+380 LSGEIAQQVAGVKAH
-395 LDAAVA
+395 LDAARA

-406 RTKLVYL
+406 RTKLAYL
-413 EESAIL
+413 EESAIV

-427 EMLKNDVDS
+427 ELLKNDVES
-436 AGSLYRTLVKQ
+436 AEGLYRTLVKQ

-467 AEVPTRPSRPNVPL
+467 AEVPEHPSRPNVPL
-481 NLGFGLVVALLVAT
+481 NLGFGLMLALGVSVIAT
-495 VATVVCDAFDNTVKS
+495 IVCDAFDNTVKS
-510 SADVEDQLRV
+510 SADVENQLQL

-534 QSGRRGAVADAL
+534 SSSRRAALGSEATAV
-546 AAPGSAPA
+546 PA
-554 AASGAVLPAA
+554 AVAA
-564 AASAALTPG
+564 AAAATPG

-587 VISEAFRSL
+587 VISEAFRAL

-609 KVILLTSATSG
+609 KVVLLTSATSG
-620 EGKSVTTLN
+620 EGKSVTSLN

-654 RSLGTSN
+654 RSLGTGN
-661 ARGLSSFLSG
+661 ARGLSTFLSG
-671 QATLAEVTVPLER
+671 QATLAEVVVPLDK
-684 PRLDFVPAGPTPP
+684 PRLDFLPAGPTPP

-708 RDALAGMREDYE
+708 RDALAGLRDEYE

-753 TPLELVRRARDQL
+753 TPLELVRRARDHL

-793 YSGYYGPGEAQV
+793 YTGYYGPAEAQ

>member
-1 MRTDRAGDELVAS
+1 MKTGSERDDLVPGGAS
-14 TGTAVGRA
+14 AVGRA
-22 AVTQPAYD
+22 APSAPAYD
-30 YVEAEFSEVRR
+30 YIEAEFSEVRR
-41 RQARD
+41 RHTRD
-46 YLRIL
+46 YLRIV
-51 YKYRWLAASLFV
+51 YKYRWLAASLFI
-63 VTFGLTVLVTL
+63 VTFALTVLVTV
-74 LTPRLYTAATRLQLQ
+74 LTPRLYTASTRLQLE

-96 QLEDNVVDLDGTDR
+96 QLEANVVNLDGADR
-110 NVNGASSFLAT
+110 NVNGSSSFIST

-134 VIRTHDLARNE
+134 VIRTHDLMRNAA
-145 TFLRPAEA
+145 FLNPSEA
-153 RSGLLAVGGK
+153 RSGLLAVGGR

-169 PRGFRGGAVVDP
+169 PRGFHGGSVVDDQTDD
-181 GASESE
+181 AQISS
-187 AGGSDVPPEL
+187 ADVPPEL

-202 RWLDVRDVRGT
+202 QYLDVRDVRGT

-223 SPELSAML
+223 NPELSAML
-231 AGAHTQAYMEANAE
+231 AGAHTQAYMEANSE

-256 FLGKQLDEARG
+256 FLGKQLEEARQ
-267 RVERAEAQLKSF
+267 RVEHAEGKLKDF

-284 NVAVNQEQKLIGQQ
+284 NVAINQEQKLVGQQ
-298 MNELTTQISGA
+298 ITELTTQIGQA

-320 ETIRRRDDRIAH
+320 ESVLHRDDQMAP
-332 FLDKPGIE
+332 FLDKPGIQ

-346 LDLRAQRAALDPK
+346 LDMRAERAALDPK
-359 LGPNHAQM
+359 LGPNHPQM
-367 IQLREQESEVKRQ
+367 IQLREQEAEVKRQ
-380 LDGEVVQQTAGVRAK
+380 LRGEIDQEIGGVRAH
-395 LDAAVA
+395 LESAQA

-406 RTKLVYL
+406 RTKMAYI

-419 LRDLGSRY
+419 LRDLGARY

-436 AGSLYRTLVKQ
+436 AGGLYRTLVKQ

-452 VNAQLAASNVRVIER
+452 VNAQLAASNVRVVER
-467 AEVPTRPSRPNVPL
+467 AEVPEHPSRPNVPL
-481 NLGFGLVVALLVAT
+481 NLGLGFVLALGLAT
-495 VATVVCDAFDNTVKS
+495 VATIVCDAFDNTVKC
-510 SADVEDQLRV
+510 SADVENQLQL

-534 QSGRRGAVADAL
+534 
-546 AAPGSAPA
+546 
-554 AASGAVLPAA
+554 
-564 AASAALTPG
+564 SAARRASLGGDPVPAGALPG
-573 PSPRAVVV
+573 ASVAAGVAATSAQSARAVVV

-596 RTAVLFSTPGAPP
+596 RTAVLFSTPAAPP

-620 EGKSVTTLN
+620 EGKSVTSLN

-654 RSLGTSN
+654 RSLGTGN

-671 QATLAEVTVPLER
+671 QAALADVIVRLER
-684 PRLDFVPAGPTPP
+684 PRLDFLPAGPTPP

-708 RDALAGMREDYE
+708 REALTGLREEYE
-720 FVLIDSPPVVPV
+720 FVIIDSPPVVPV

-766 GVANAHLIGA
+766 GVANAHMIGA

-793 YSGYYGPGEAQV
+793 YSGYYGHGEAQ